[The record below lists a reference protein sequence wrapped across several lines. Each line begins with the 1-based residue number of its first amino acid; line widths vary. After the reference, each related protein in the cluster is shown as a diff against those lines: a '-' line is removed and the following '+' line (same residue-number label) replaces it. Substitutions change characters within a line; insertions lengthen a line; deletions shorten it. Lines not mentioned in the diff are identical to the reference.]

1 MFYVLIDQFKTV
13 FSETTAKPNSVFK
26 IISTKV
32 QEQMHVFPLKTYNRG
47 LNLDGEFIIK
57 H

>member
-32 QEQMHVFPLKTYNRG
+32 PEQMHVFPLKTYNRG